1 MREIRDRERDD
12 NGGATKKR
20 EGASWK
26 KWESSLFIELRNDEV
41 ADLEY
46 RKVIAGDWM
55 VAGDRQPMCI
65 SFIYLLTILLFLF
78 VLVVERKNLSW

>member
-1 MREIRDRERDD
+1 M
-12 NGGATKKR
+12 
-20 EGASWK
+20 
-26 KWESSLFIELRNDEV
+26 